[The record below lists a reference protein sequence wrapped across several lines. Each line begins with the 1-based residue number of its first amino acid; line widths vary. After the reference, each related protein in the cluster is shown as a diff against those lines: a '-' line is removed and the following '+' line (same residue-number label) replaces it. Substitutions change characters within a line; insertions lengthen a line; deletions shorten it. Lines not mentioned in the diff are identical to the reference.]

1 MPQQLFRAAGTSRE
15 IDHDSA
21 HQNWCGA
28 SLLVYLLRK
37 NNHHYDHGRI
47 PCILADFR
55 EWGAAATDQK
65 KLISSRVPPGRGS
78 GASWDVAANVNLVI

>member
-1 MPQQLFRAAGTSRE
+1 MSIVMGENFLHIYRA
-15 IDHDSA
+15 
-21 HQNWCGA
+21 
-28 SLLVYLLRK
+28 
-37 NNHHYDHGRI
+37 RI
-47 PCILADFR
+47 RCILADFR